1 MHNRKLIYIKSNAT
15 ILLAF
20 ILFLITGNLAT
31 AQDNSISLEKSKA
44 AALEYSN
51 NIKNGNLKIEE
62 AELIKKEAASHYL
75 PTVSAVG
82 AGIYGFDDIIGA
94 IPPYLTE
101 GISNMYLAGVS
112 ATEVIYAGG
121 KINNS
126 NKLAQLQIEVNKI
139 RAGQA
144 QDSVLLLTEQKYWK
158 LVQVQEQQKVLLSNE
173 KYLDEL
179 LKQQQDLLDEGL
191 IARNQ
196 LLRVKVER
204 SKLLLQKSRLE
215 NARKIVLLDFSL
227 YTGIPY
233 DTTLLA
239 IDTFNTIAAPELKYV
254 QADSGLENNS
264 NYQLLEKSMEA
275 SKLQTAITKGG
286 LMPTI
291 SIGLGANQFGT
302 FDGVVDGQFLP
313 VAFGTISIPISDWW
327 GAKKQK
333 VNQKEIHEKITVNE
347 FKDGEDKLR
356 LAITKSWYDLSDAY
370 KQIEFAQENIDL
382 AEENL
387 RVSRDNYNS
396 GLSSLSDLLD
406 AQRLYQQAETEL
418 VTAYANYEDKEVVYL
433 YRTNQLS
440 NQD

>member
-158 LVQVQEQQKVLLSNE
+158 LV
-173 KYLDEL
+173 
-179 LKQQQDLLDEGL
+179 
-191 IARNQ
+191 
-196 LLRVKVER
+196 
-204 SKLLLQKSRLE
+204 
-215 NARKIVLLDFSL
+215 
-227 YTGIPY
+227 
-233 DTTLLA
+233 
-239 IDTFNTIAAPELKYV
+239 
-254 QADSGLENNS
+254 
-264 NYQLLEKSMEA
+264 
-275 SKLQTAITKGG
+275 
-286 LMPTI
+286 
-291 SIGLGANQFGT
+291 
-302 FDGVVDGQFLP
+302 
-313 VAFGTISIPISDWW
+313 
-327 GAKKQK
+327 
-333 VNQKEIHEKITVNE
+333 
-347 FKDGEDKLR
+347 
-356 LAITKSWYDLSDAY
+356 
-370 KQIEFAQENIDL
+370 
-382 AEENL
+382 
-387 RVSRDNYNS
+387 
-396 GLSSLSDLLD
+396 
-406 AQRLYQQAETEL
+406 
-418 VTAYANYEDKEVVYL
+418 
-433 YRTNQLS
+433 
-440 NQD
+440 